1 VTERFVQ
8 VRCEGEV
15 SGLSGIG
22 RVVLVALVGGLA
34 VAAGLGR
41 SAAQFNG
48 PVSPDANS
56 QMRQPSP
63 SRSTDD
69 EPYVTREMQARQL
82 KRLREEHQKQVFN
95 DTAKLLQLATNL
107 KAEVDKG
114 SKPSPDVM
122 RDVDEI
128 GKLAKRVSDRIK
140 TQ

>member
-1 VTERFVQ
+1 
-8 VRCEGEV
+8 V
-15 SGLSGIG
+15 SGFSGKG
-22 RVVLVALVGGLA
+22 RVVLLALVGGFA
-34 VAAGLGR
+34 VAAGPGR
-41 SAAQFNG
+41 SAAQFTG
-48 PVSPDANS
+48 PVSPDVNS

-63 SRSTDD
+63 SHSTDD
-69 EPYVTREMQARQL
+69 EPYVAREMQAKQL

-95 DTAKLLQLATNL
+95 DTAKLLQLATDL

-122 RDVDEI
+122 KDVDEI

>member
-1 VTERFVQ
+1 MSGFSVTV
-8 VRCEGEV
+8 
-15 SGLSGIG
+15 
-22 RVVLVALVGGLA
+22 RVVLVVLVGGIA
-34 VAAGLGR
+34 VAAGLDR
-41 SAAQFNG
+41 SVAQFNG
-48 PVSPDANS
+48 PVSPDVNS

-63 SRSTDD
+63 SHSGDE

-114 SKPSPDVM
+114 SKPSSDVIK
-122 RDVDEI
+122 DVDEI

>member
-1 VTERFVQ
+1 MSGFSVTV
-8 VRCEGEV
+8 
-15 SGLSGIG
+15 
-22 RVVLVALVGGLA
+22 RVVLVVLVGGLA
-34 VAAGLGR
+34 VAVGPSR

-48 PVSPDANS
+48 PVSPDVNS

-63 SRSTDD
+63 SHSTDD
-69 EPYVTREMQARQL
+69 EPYVTREMQAKQL

-95 DTAKLLQLATNL
+95 DTARLLQLATNL

-114 SKPSPDVM
+114 SKPSSDVIK
-122 RDVDEI
+122 DVDEI

>member
-1 VTERFVQ
+1 MSD
-8 VRCEGEV
+8 VRGEV
-15 SGLSGIG
+15 SGLSGRG
-22 RVVLVALVGGLA
+22 RAALVVLVGGLA
-34 VAAGLGR
+34 LAFGLGR

-48 PVSPDANS
+48 PVGPDVNS

-63 SRSTDD
+63 SSHTADD
-69 EPYVTREMQARQL
+69 EPYVTREMQSKQL
-82 KRLREEHQKQVFN
+82 KRLREEHQKQVFT

-114 SKPSPDVM
+114 SRPSSDVIK
-122 RDVDEI
+122 DVDEI

>member
-1 VTERFVQ
+1 
-8 VRCEGEV
+8 
-15 SGLSGIG
+15 
-22 RVVLVALVGGLA
+22 VVLVALVGGLA
-34 VAAGLGR
+34 VAAGPGR

-48 PVSPDANS
+48 PVSPDVNS

-63 SRSTDD
+63 SHSADE
-69 EPYVTREMQARQL
+69 EPYVTREMQAKQL

-114 SKPSPDVM
+114 SQRSPDVIK
-122 RDVDEI
+122 DVDEI

>member
-1 VTERFVQ
+1 M
-8 VRCEGEV
+8 
-15 SGLSGIG
+15 
-22 RVVLVALVGGLA
+22 VLVALVGGLA
-34 VAAGLGR
+34 AAAGLGR

-48 PVSPDANS
+48 PVSPDVNS

-63 SRSTDD
+63 SHSGDE

-114 SKPSPDVM
+114 SKPSSDVIK
-122 RDVDEI
+122 DVDEI

>member
-1 VTERFVQ
+1 
-8 VRCEGEV
+8 V
-15 SGLSGIG
+15 SGLSGRR

-48 PVSPDANS
+48 PVGSDVNS

-63 SRSTDD
+63 SHSTDE
-69 EPYVTREMQARQL
+69 EPYVTREMQAKQL
-82 KRLREEHQKQVFN
+82 KRLREEHQKQVFS
-95 DTAKLLQLATNL
+95 DTAKLLQLATSL
-107 KAEVDKG
+107 KTEVDKG
-114 SKPSPDVM
+114 SKASSDVIK
-122 RDVDEI
+122 DVDEI

>member
-1 VTERFVQ
+1 
-8 VRCEGEV
+8 V
-15 SGLSGIG
+15 SGLSGKA
-22 RVVLVALVGGLA
+22 RVALVVLVGGIA

-48 PVSPDANS
+48 PVSPDVNS

-63 SRSTDD
+63 SHSGDE

-114 SKPSPDVM
+114 SKPSSDVIK
-122 RDVDEI
+122 DVDEI

>member
-1 VTERFVQ
+1 
-8 VRCEGEV
+8 
-15 SGLSGIG
+15 
-22 RVVLVALVGGLA
+22 VVLVALVGGLA

-48 PVSPDANS
+48 PVSPDVNS

-63 SRSTDD
+63 SHSTDE
-69 EPYVTREMQARQL
+69 EPYVTREMQAKQL

-114 SKPSPDVM
+114 SKPSPDVIK
-122 RDVDEI
+122 DVDEI

>member
-1 VTERFVQ
+1 
-8 VRCEGEV
+8 V
-15 SGLSGIG
+15 SGFSVTV
-22 RVVLVALVGGLA
+22 RVVLVVLVGGLA
-34 VAAGLGR
+34 VAVGPSR

-48 PVSPDANS
+48 PVSPDVNS

-63 SRSTDD
+63 SHSTDD
-69 EPYVTREMQARQL
+69 EPYVTREMQAKQL

-95 DTAKLLQLATNL
+95 DTARLLQLATNL

-114 SKPSPDVM
+114 SKPSSDVIK
-122 RDVDEI
+122 DVDEI